1 MQARVLRWGR
11 GCRPVLSVAAQQ
23 KELLGQFR
31 NKGRPG
37 GREATEV
44 TESACASEAA
54 CRVVPY
60 GVYDVGRHTGFVVVG
75 MFHNT
80 PAVAGSA
87 ITKWGSRPGGRAQRG
102 AAPLVILADWQ
113 TAAA

>member
-1 MQARVLRWGR
+1 
-11 GCRPVLSVAAQQ
+11 
-23 KELLGQFR
+23 
-31 NKGRPG
+31 KGRPG

-102 AAPLVILADWQ
+102 AAPLVILAVWQ
-113 TAAA
+113 PAAAVTGSGPALGGSRCRSSSATGTGGA